1 MADGNL
7 FRYAGDDGNR
17 IRKID
22 TNGLVTTVLTEP
34 GYISPNIWQIDVDAR
49 NNVYFGFGSGV
60 NKISSDGTV
69 VAWSVPSGAG
79 WVSLAVNS
87 RANVYA
93 AKGYQVILVGPMVR
107 PCYSLAAISAFQ
119 TDQNASAV
127 SGTVGP
133 GCWGGREYL
142 FKRWK
147 SDSQNRCQRMG
158 EHVGRFRDS
167 GFPGRFFWQAQFS
180 QPAGICVDGR
190 GTVYVAD
197 WSNNCIRKIW
207 IDSDGDGVPDLLER
221 GSSTFVV
228 GVNDRL
234 VDSDQDGTSDA
245 AEFWAGTNPLD
256 PSSFLNVDDVRV
268 LGDGHVELK
277 WHTVGGRLYSLSYSE
292 DLVAWK
298 PLGDPIWETT
308 RRGRLRTQ
316 LQSLPTANGCIVSP
330 SSV

>member
-1 MADGNL
+1 M
-7 FRYAGDDGNR
+7 
-17 IRKID
+17 
-22 TNGLVTTVLTEP
+22 TTVLTEP

-93 AKGYQVILVGPMVR
+93 AKGYQVSISGPDGSPLLFAGSDFGFSDGPRMLALFQGPLGLAVGVDGNIFLSDGSR
-107 PCYSLAAISAFQ
+107 IRRIDA
-119 TDQNASAV
+119 NGWV
-127 SGTVGP
+127 STWAGSGIA
-133 GCWGGREYL
+133 G
-142 FKRWK
+142 
-147 SDSQNRCQRMG
+147 
-158 EHVGRFRDS
+158 FRDGS
-167 GFPGRFFWQAQFS
+167 AAQAQFS

-207 IDSDGDGVPDLLER
+207 IDSDGDGVPDLLEG

-292 DLVAWK
+292 AFGL
-298 PLGDPIWETT
+298 ETS
-308 RRGRLRTQ
+308 RRSNPGRRLD
-316 LQSLPTANGCIVSP
+316 
-330 SSV
+330 